1 MFTTHIIMTDF
12 FLTARYST
20 RDKDDIYRYFCGFY
34 AHTVIKIY
42 DCCGNRPLHRIY
54 RYNGLQYGGG
64 KETRQ
69 AAGKTAAEAAGQNK
83 KLIVASHILNSG
95 NGT

>member
-1 MFTTHIIMTDF
+1 MITTHIIMTDF
-12 FLTARYST
+12 VLTARYST
-20 RDKDDIYRYFCGFY
+20 RDKDDMYRYFCGFN
-34 AHTVIKIY
+34 AHTVIKTF
-42 DCCGNRPLHRIY
+42 DCSGNRPLHRI
-54 RYNGLQYGGG
+54 YNGLQYGGG

-83 KLIVASHILNSG
+83 KLIVASCILNSG